1 MVAYENTLYPINGT
15 ELWEDNHFIPPLP
28 PNFGRGAGRPSK
40 ARRRESDEIVR
51 RNSGPSLRNLASTV
65 NPTLFPPLSNHEDES
80 MVMEEIP
87 TQQSQTP
94 LMATMQRST
103 PGPSMYEQLVRGNP
117 VQPTRARHGVQIR
130 EPPTFT
136 GERPI
141 FSVEAALH

>member
-1 MVAYENTLYPINGT
+1 MQ
-15 ELWEDNHFIPPLP
+15 
-28 PNFGRGAGRPSK
+28 K
-40 ARRRESDEIVR
+40 MQVR

-80 MVMEEIP
+80 MAMEEIP

-117 VQPTRARHGVQIR
+117 VKPTRATHGVQIR
-130 EPPTFT
+130 GPPTFT
-136 GERPI
+136 GERPV
-141 FSVEAALH
+141 FSVGSSITLAHKKVVVDKGKKYLVLNKKCHRNDK

>member
-1 MVAYENTLYPINGT
+1 MWVQLTAT
-15 ELWEDNHFIPPLP
+15 
-28 PNFGRGAGRPSK
+28 
-40 ARRRESDEIVR
+40 VR

-117 VQPTRARHGVQIR
+117 VQPTRATHGVQIR
-130 EPPTFT
+130 GPPTFT
-136 GERPI
+136 GERPV
-141 FSVEAALH
+141 FSVGSNITLAHEKVVVDKGKKYLVLNKKYHGNDK